1 MIQISEAKVGDC
13 LYALMTVQRMPV
25 FVEVA
30 KILESENAL
39 EVITVNW
46 GRRVVMAEN
55 AYWEEKEAKKGKIVR
70 LSHNYKQW
78 LKEYMC
84 DEETKTD
91 NRIDP
96 VHNGTAKITK
106 TTGKEE
112 RTSSVQKRSKR
123 KQKVVRKSSSKQ
135 RKPQR
140 NRKPRASKK

>member
-1 MIQISEAKVGDC
+1 MIKITEANVGDC
-13 LYALMTVQRMPV
+13 VYALLTVQNAPV
-25 FVEVA
+25 FVEITKV
-30 KILESENAL
+30 LENENAL
-39 EVITVNW
+39 EVFTTHW

-78 LKEYMC
+78 AKEYYS

-96 VHNGTAKITK
+96 VHNGTTEITEA
-106 TTGKEE
+106 TGSETG
-112 RTSSVQKRSKR
+112 TSSVSKRSKR
-123 KQKVVRKSSSKQ
+123 KQKVVRKSSTKQ
-135 RKPQR
+135 RKPRR